1 MGKITIQ
8 NPDINEW
15 ITDNDVEYHIGKN
28 FKIESDK
35 SYAWNIYRKTD
46 QRYFIGTLHMDRHT
60 IQQSNG
66 GKMITVMVKK
76 DGIQKEVYKCW
87 VGIGLIKDKKALI
100 GVVRGCVRMNQI

>member
-15 ITDNDVEYHIGKN
+15 ITDGDVEYHIGKN

-35 SYAWNIYRKTD
+35 TYAWNIYRKID
-46 QRYFIGTLHMDRHT
+46 QKYFIGTLHMDRHT
-60 IQQSNG
+60 IQSKG

-87 VGIGLIKDKKALI
+87 VGIGLIKDKKTLI

>member
-8 NPDINEW
+8 NTDIDEW
-15 ITDNDVEYHIGKN
+15 ITDGDVEYHIGKN
-28 FKIESDK
+28 FKIESDTT
-35 SYAWNIYRKTD
+35 YAWNIYRKTD
-46 QRYFIGTLHMDRHT
+46 QKYFIGTLHMDRHT
-60 IQQSNG
+60 IQSKG
-66 GKMITVMVKK
+66 GKVVTVMVKK